1 MSEELKPCPFCG
13 GAASTSQDNTLTAWA
28 AYCLDCQA
36 EVVDF
41 CTEDE
46 AIAAWN
52 RRAAT
57 PVPASTGR
65 EDFDGIVSRFF
76 KNLPFTYRKRMLQV
90 LLGWDDKV
98 MEQVRTHSDERR
110 CLKRALKVPPVAARE
125 LDVEAERSGEHPLW
139 VEMQRLTR
147 YRHSTSGMLAAPSG
161 GFYSA
166 TDVQAMIAEFV
177 AARSA
182 AQSTAPAPAEA
193 QMSIKRIAEL
203 AKQSEY
209 EEPGHGR
216 KTLDRIAFARAIEA
230 EVAARFRAEGGN
242 TKPEAGAGLGVKS
255 AETRMDTGFDA
266 SAGFAPVSTEQ
277 AGDATFEYRTDAE
290 DIWHKAPLAEL
301 EQIASDGFQV
311 RAPSPNNSPVGGKDK
326 A

>member
-1 MSEELKPCPFCG
+1 MYQMLDAGEW
-13 GAASTSQDNTLTAWA
+13 ADNVASTPDGQCLETAITKLVGKA
-28 AYCLDCQA
+28 NSAGQA
-36 EVVDF
+36 
-41 CTEDE
+41 
-46 AIAAWN
+46 
-52 RRAAT
+52 
-57 PVPASTGR
+57 G
-65 EDFDGIVSRFF
+65 
-76 KNLPFTYRKRMLQV
+76 QV
-90 LLGWDDKV
+90 
-98 MEQVRTHSDERR
+98 
-110 CLKRALKVPPVAARE
+110 ARE
-125 LDVEAERSGEHPLW
+125 LSKAEIDAIVYKCRQDGNDTTYDI
-139 VEMQRLTR
+139 VR
-147 YRHSTSGMLAAPSG
+147 AAI
-161 GFYSA
+161 SA
-166 TDVQAMIAEFV
+166 DR